1 MIDKT
6 IKKVRKLP
14 FKKTNPP
21 NICAENPK
29 VISLIA
35 KLVVFSHRDLF
46 LAWK

>member
-21 NICAENPK
+21 AGELSIF
-29 VISLIA
+29 IYD
-35 KLVVFSHRDLF
+35 F
-46 LAWK
+46 